1 MGSNPIRPA
10 RMEGRMVSD
19 MKEKEFS
26 ILDHELVPQH
36 IVLSKKEAEEVL
48 KKFNIQ
54 PEQLPK
60 ILTTDPVVKAIGA
73 KKGDIIKIIRKSK
86 TASKAIAYRLVV
98 EEEAI
103 SPVKDIVMKEFEE
116 E

>member
-1 MGSNPIRPA
+1 
-10 RMEGRMVSD
+10 
-19 MKEKEFS
+19 MKGKKFN

-36 IVLSKKEAEEVL
+36 IILSKKEAKEVL
-48 KKFNIQ
+48 EKFNIR

-60 ILTTDPVVKAIGA
+60 ILITDPVVKAIGA

-86 TASKAIAYRLVV
+86 TASKAVAYRLVV

-103 SPVKDIVMKEFEE
+103 SPMRDVVVEEFEE

>member
-10 RMEGRMVSD
+10 GMEGRMVSN
-19 MKEKEFS
+19 MKEKKFN

-36 IVLSKKEAEEVL
+36 IILSKKEAKEVL
-48 KKFNIQ
+48 EKFNVQ

-60 ILTTDPVVKAIGA
+60 ILVTDPVVRAIGA

-103 SPVKDIVMKEFEE
+103 SPVRDVVEGFEE

>member
-1 MGSNPIRPA
+1 MA
-10 RMEGRMVSD
+10 QD
-19 MKEKEFS
+19 MKKKKFN
-26 ILDHELVPQH
+26 ILDHELVPEH
-36 IVLSKKEAEEVL
+36 IVLSKEEAEEVL
-48 KKFNIQ
+48 KKFNIK

-60 ILTTDPVVKAIGA
+60 ILTTDPVVRAIGA

-103 SPVKDIVMKEFEE
+103 SPVRDVVEGFEE